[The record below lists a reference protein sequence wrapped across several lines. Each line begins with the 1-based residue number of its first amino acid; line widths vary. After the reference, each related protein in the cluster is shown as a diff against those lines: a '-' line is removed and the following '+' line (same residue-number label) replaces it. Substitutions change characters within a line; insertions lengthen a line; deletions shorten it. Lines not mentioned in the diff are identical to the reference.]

1 MTNVFLAPCDSPNFD
16 DTVKSTVDLNEYSNH
31 PDALNGREE
40 VRFWGART
48 GARNEGN
55 FEKMQSGD
63 LVLFYQDGNY
73 VGTAWVESKFED
85 EEGWASTTFWRGGES
100 NLVYTLT
107 EFKSIAIPREKVNA
121 IFDYTDGYYPQGLM
135 RVSDDNVEKRPA
147 SIKLALERYSE
158 RHN

>member
-16 DTVKSTVDLNEYSNH
+16 DTVKSTVDLNEYPDH
-31 PDALNGREE
+31 PEALNGMEE

-63 LVLFYQDGNY
+63 LVLFYQEGNY

-85 EEGWASTTFWRGGES
+85 EEGWAAPHFGEVA
-100 NLVYTLT
+100 NQT
-107 EFKSIAIPREKVNA
+107 
-121 IFDYTDGYYPQGLM
+121 
-135 RVSDDNVEKRPA
+135 
-147 SIKLALERYSE
+147 
-158 RHN
+158 